1 MSSTTIRPLRA
12 DAERTVRTILEAAER
27 TLNRNPA
34 ATMEEIAAAAGV
46 ARTTVHR
53 RFATRE
59 ALITAMSE
67 WATRQLAQAVDDA
80 RPDTSPPL
88 VALYQATANVL
99 RVKLSW
105 GFSMNTSLAK
115 GNESERIWNAV
126 VDRCDQLFRRL
137 QDAGVLRAE
146 VDPVWA
152 RRVYYALIHEV
163 CQDLSTTSNETT
175 GSDPDTDALATQLID
190 TLLRGTGSPTAQL

>member
-1 MSSTTIRPLRA
+1 MNEVASRPLRA

-27 TLNRNPA
+27 TLNRKPN

-59 ALITAMSE
+59 ALITAMAT
-67 WATRQLAQAVDDA
+67 WAALQLQNAVEQA
-80 RPDTSPPL
+80 RPETTPPL

-105 GFSMNTSLAK
+105 GFAMNAALAP
-115 GNESERIWNAV
+115 GNQADRIQADV
-126 VDRCDQLFRRL
+126 VKRCDQLFARL
-137 QDAGVLRAE
+137 QLAGALRAD
-146 VDPVWA
+146 VDPIWA
-152 RRVYYALIHEV
+152 RRVYYALLHEV
-163 CQDLSTTSNETT
+163 CQDLSKR
-175 GSDPDTDALATQLID
+175 GADADTDALATQIVD
-190 TLLRGTGSPTAQL
+190 TLLRGVGNPNTQL